1 MAGKRSK
8 RLVREDEPSQ
18 RTEKGLEIPVP
29 KRDQFFEALNK
40 ASKKEDSGRGKPS
53 RSGPRKP

>member
-1 MAGKRSK
+1 MADRRSK

-29 KRDQFFEALNK
+29 KRNQFFDVLEK
-40 ASKKEDSGRGKPS
+40 ASKKRSDQEDSS
-53 RSGPRKP
+53 QSDPRKP